1 MTTTTTQSAEFKRT
15 ACRQVRQ
22 PEAVRGCSTTTHA
35 PSRRHHRLWT
45 VMKSM
50 PMPDRNGN
58 TLSKGQTQTQTHTH
72 SRTHTHTHT
81 HRHTLSLRSLFST
94 LSLTLCSLSRFSATA
109 PGGWAVVIKSSR
121 RHTEGDTPATQKQ
134 LCVRTRPARRHTRT
148 RTSIHTRKE
157 NTPSLSVEVVG
168 LAGCSYLRW
177 SRGPSAKSRLR

>member
-15 ACRQVRQ
+15 TCRQVCQ

-35 PSRRHHRLWT
+35 PSRRHQRLWT

-58 TLSKGQTQTQTHTH
+58 TRSKGQTQIHTYSRTH

-109 PGGWAVVIKSSR
+109 PGGWAVVMKQKAHGR
-121 RHTEGDTPATQKQ
+121 RHEKQ
-134 LCVRTRPARRHTRT
+134 LRVRTRPARRHTRT